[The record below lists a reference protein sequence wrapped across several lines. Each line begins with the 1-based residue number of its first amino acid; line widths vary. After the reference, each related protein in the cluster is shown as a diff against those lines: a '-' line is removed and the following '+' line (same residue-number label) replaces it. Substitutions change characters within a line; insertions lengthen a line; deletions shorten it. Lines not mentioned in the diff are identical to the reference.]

1 MSEATVPTFCDRF
14 ARLTFCGVLSAAF
27 VNADGS
33 KALVAFNDTGTSKTF
48 QVRWGTRSFS
58 YTLARYAGATFT
70 WTGSQTGTYAIAAGT
85 QMQASSFSASNGI
98 QTETCTDTAG
108 GLDVGFADDG
118 DHLVFKQVSFPAGL
132 GAVDMRVA
140 SAGSGGRIDVR
151 IDAVDGPLIASVTVP
166 VTGGWQSWQTV
177 GSSASAAGGVHD
189 VYLVF
194 DGTTSI
200 GNVNWFR
207 FR

>member
-1 MSEATVPTFCDRF
+1 
-14 ARLTFCGVLSAAF
+14 
-27 VNADGS
+27 
-33 KALVAFNDTGTSKTF
+33 
-48 QVRWGTRSFS
+48 
-58 YTLARYAGATFT
+58 
-70 WTGSQTGTYAIAAGT
+70 
-85 QMQASSFSASNGI
+85 
-98 QTETCTDTAG
+98 
-108 GLDVGFADDG
+108 
-118 DHLVFKQVSFPAGL
+118 VFKQVSFPAGL

-151 IDAVDGPLIASVTVP
+151 IDAVDGPLIASVAVP
-166 VTGGWQSWQTV
+166 VTGGWQSWRTV
-177 GSSASAAGGVHD
+177 SSPASAVSGVHD

>member
-1 MSEATVPTFCDRF
+1 
-14 ARLTFCGVLSAAF
+14 
-27 VNADGS
+27 
-33 KALVAFNDTGTSKTF
+33 
-48 QVRWGTRSFS
+48 VRWGTRSFG
-58 YTLARYAGATFT
+58 YTLARFSGATFT
-70 WTGSQTGTYAIAAGT
+70 WIGSQPGTYAVAAGT
-85 QMQASSFSASNGI
+85 QMQASSFTASNGV
-98 QTETCTDTAG
+98 QTEVCTDSNG

-118 DHLVFKQVSFPAGL
+118 DHLAFKQMAFPAGL
-132 GAVDMRVA
+132 SALDARVA
-140 SAGSGGRIDVR
+140 SGGSGGRIDVR
-151 IDAVDGPLIASVTVP
+151 IDAIDGPLIASVAVP

-177 GSSASAAGGVHD
+177 SSSASAVSGVHD